1 MRDMPDG
8 TFLVRDSNNNP
19 GEYTLTVRKGG
30 QNRLVRIIH
39 QDNRYGFAP
48 PAIFDSVVDLV
59 EHFQTRS
66 LVTYNK
72 KLDVALSLPIS
83 RIVVGS
89 ASCVGGRDCGGE

>member
-1 MRDMPDG
+1 MRDQPDG
-8 TFLVRDSNNNP
+8 TYLVRDSNNNP

-39 QDNRYGFAP
+39 QDSRYGFAP
-48 PAIFDSVVDLV
+48 PTIFDSVVDLV

-72 KLDVALSLPIS
+72 KLDITLRSPIS
-83 RIVVGS
+83 RMVVGS
-89 ASCVGGRDCGGE
+89 TPQY